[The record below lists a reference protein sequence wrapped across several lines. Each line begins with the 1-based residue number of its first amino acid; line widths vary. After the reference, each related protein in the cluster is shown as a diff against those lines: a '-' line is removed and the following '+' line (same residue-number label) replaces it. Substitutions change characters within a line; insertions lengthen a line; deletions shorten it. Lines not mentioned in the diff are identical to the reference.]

1 MKLTTEMRQ
10 GNNGKTRQFKISLW
24 MTAFL
29 AVLMILSVWPGEF
42 VGQKGQRGCTMI
54 LVGKQATA
62 DGSVLMSYSNDWDGK
77 GASHVVFVPRAEH
90 KAGETIKLT
99 DGAEIPQALT
109 TYAYI
114 GNELMWTDHSTFE
127 NGINEH
133 QVAICFG
140 TAVEVNPKAREVDPL
155 IGEKDKNPGIL
166 IPWRL
171 VLERAK
177 TAKEGVELVE
187 KLFNQ
192 YGLREDGSFAIAD
205 PNEIWVFQI
214 GGGHH
219 WAAMRV
225 PDDSYVI
232 YDNTFRMGE
241 INCGDRVHC
250 RCSPNLVQFSK
261 EKGLFDPAS
270 GPFSFKKAWGRV
282 FTKTPPAD
290 RRIWRVQSLLTS
302 GSSLSPDTPYF
313 DYPLARPPDQKITKE
328 KLMSIMRDHYEG
340 SKLDLTDNYK
350 KANPHHTSERTLC
363 VTRTQYTVITQLRSW
378 FPGEIGG
385 VFWLAMANPDIS
397 AFIPWYQGITETP
410 PAFRS
415 GSGRSDQ
422 ESAYWAFKR
431 IGVLVNAFYGELIG
445 QVRSVWKALE
455 GDAFAQQDS
464 IEKTAL
470 ELFSKDVALA
480 KGFLTAYSNA
490 LAFKAYQT
498 AQTMIK
504 DLETRCVELQ
514 NRQIEKSSWVGWN
527 EEQETLVQRQGKKG
541 SESEY
546 NQNY

>member
-1 MKLTTEMRQ
+1 MINAKDIKLE
-10 GNNGKTRQFKISLW
+10 NDRQFRFLSLSI
-24 MTAFL
+24 FL
-29 AVLMILSVWPGEF
+29 AAILATVMLVCAWSGDSGPSAGKQE
-42 VGQKGQRGCTMI
+42 CTMI

-77 GASHVVFVPRAEH
+77 GASHVVSVPGAQH
-90 KAGETIKLT
+90 KPGETSRLSN
-99 DGAEIPQALT
+99 GAEIPQVDV
-109 TYAYI
+109 TYAYV
-114 GNELMWTDHSTFE
+114 GNELMWTDHTTFE

-140 TAVEVNPKAREVDPL
+140 TAVQVSPKAQEVDPVL
-155 IGEKDKNPGIL
+155 GEKTKNPGIL

-177 TAKEGVELVE
+177 TAKEGVDLVE
-187 KLFNQ
+187 RLFNQ
-192 YGLREDGSFAIAD
+192 FGLGEDGSFAIAD

-219 WAAMRV
+219 WAALRV
-225 PDDSYVI
+225 PDNCYVI
-232 YDNTFRMGE
+232 HDNTFRMGE
-241 INCGDRVHC
+241 INCGDRENC
-250 RCSPNLVQFSK
+250 RCSPNLVKFSS
-261 EKGLFDPAS
+261 EKGLYDPAG

-282 FTKTPPAD
+282 YTKTPPAD
-290 RRIWRVQSLLTS
+290 RRIWRVQTLLTP

-313 DYPLARPPDQKITKE
+313 DFPLFLEPEQKITKE

-350 KANPHHTSERTLC
+350 MGNPHHTNERTLC
-363 VTRTQYTVITQLRSW
+363 VTRTQYTAITQLRSW
-378 FPGEIGG
+378 LPAEIGG

-397 AFIPWYQGITETP
+397 IFVPWYQGITETP

-445 QVRSVWKALE
+445 QVRSAWKAVE
-455 GDAFAQQDS
+455 NDAFAQQES

-470 ELFSKDVALA
+470 ELFRKDIPLA
-480 KGFLTAYSNA
+480 RSFLTAYSNA
-490 LAFKAYQT
+490 LALKAYQK
-498 AQTMIK
+498 AQTMVE

-514 NRQIEKSSWVGWN
+514 NREIKKSSWVGWN
-527 EEQETLVQRQGKKG
+527 NAEERLE
-541 SESEY
+541 
-546 NQNY
+546 

>member
-1 MKLTTEMRQ
+1 MTLTKEMRQ
-10 GNNGKTRQFKISLW
+10 GNNGKTRLFRLPLW

-29 AVLMILSVWPGEF
+29 AVLMILSVWSGEF
-42 VGQKGQRGCTMI
+42 VRQNGQRGCTMI

-77 GASHVVFVPRAEH
+77 GASHVVSVPRAQH
-90 KAGETIKLT
+90 KPGETCKLT
-99 DGAEIPQALT
+99 NGVEIPQAED

-114 GNELMWTDHSTFE
+114 GNELLWTDHSTFE
-127 NGINEH
+127 NGINEF

-155 IGEKDKNPGIL
+155 LGEKDKNSGIL

-171 VLERAK
+171 VLERVK

-241 INCGDRVHC
+241 INCGDRASC
-250 RCSPNLVQFSK
+250 RCSPNLVRFSV
-261 EKGLFDPAS
+261 EKGLYDPAS
-270 GPFSFKKAWGRV
+270 GPFSFKKTWGRV
-282 FTKTPPAD
+282 YTKTPPAD

-302 GSSLSPDTPYF
+302 VSSLSPDTPYF
-313 DYPLARPPDQKITKE
+313 DFPLALRPDQKITKE

-397 AFIPWYQGITETP
+397 TFIPWYQGITETP

-445 QVRSVWKALE
+445 QVRSAWKTLE
-455 GDAFAQQDS
+455 DDAFAQQDS

-470 ELFSKDVALA
+470 ELSSKDIALA
-480 KGFLTAYSNA
+480 KGFLTGYSNA
-490 LAFKAYQT
+490 LAYKAYQT

-527 EEQETLVQRQGKKG
+527 EGQETLEQLEQR
-541 SESEY
+541 
-546 NQNY
+546 